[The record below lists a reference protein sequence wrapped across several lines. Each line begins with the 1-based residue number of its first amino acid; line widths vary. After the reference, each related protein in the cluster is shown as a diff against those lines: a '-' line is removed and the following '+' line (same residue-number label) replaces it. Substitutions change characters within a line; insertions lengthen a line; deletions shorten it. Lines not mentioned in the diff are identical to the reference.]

1 MKCFN
6 MDESHSFA
14 DFREIIAKMRQECPW
29 DRAQTLSSL
38 LPCLFDEMAET
49 AAGVHLYEKTGDAE
63 NLCEELGDLLMVIL
77 LESRIAE
84 EKGLFSLEDVIEGI
98 SRKMIRRHPHV
109 FGCGFVDEKG
119 ELVRKWDEIKRLEKA
134 GKTEEQIL
142 RGKEAV
148 RAAEEE
154 IGGYFAQEKEIPQ
167 SSVRGIGYLSV

>member
-63 NLCEELGDLLMVIL
+63 NLCEGLGDLLMVIL

-109 FGCGFVDEKG
+109 FG
-119 ELVRKWDEIKRLEKA
+119 ELEAITPEEGLKLWNQMKAREKA
-134 GKTEEQIL
+134 EKSRPFL
-142 RGKEAV
+142 KEFP
-148 RAAEEE
+148 E
-154 IGGYFAQEKEIPQ
+154 YP
-167 SSVRGIGYLSV
+167 

>member
-38 LPCLFDEMAET
+38 RPCLFDEMAET

-109 FGCGFVDEKG
+109 FGDVKVSSVEEG
-119 ELVRKWDEIKRLEKA
+119 LALWNAIK
-134 GKTEEQIL
+134 
-142 RGKEAV
+142 
-148 RAAEEE
+148 
-154 IGGYFAQEKEIPQ
+154 AQEKAERP
-167 SSVRGIGYLSV
+167 